1 MDTITGDL
9 FEFCAITNAARE
21 AVNRTTGGTDAE
33 DLLKAGWKLAF
44 ADKSYKCMRD
54 IIRFQA
60 SVRDQAGEE
69 QVLVVKLKQNDP
81 NKKPARKNPKP
92 YYTYGVD
99 REDGSQRPYQRLW
112 DFAYVSD
119 SAYKQLMDLALPEPW
134 SFTDR
139 DGGHEILSWYLNGTF
154 LHLLDEEKIR
164 YGQDAQGKFAVF
176 CTGLVNRN
184 FEDIYCFCEPNSKA
198 KAEWIVKSFCTK
210 GSGNA
215 GKRLVRAFGTD
226 MPQRAVYY
234 RTLTDVVY
242 DGSFELV
249 PDFEHLMLR
258 WNRVEPSALRVLFAG
273 SAEAAPLI
281 DEAERESDPKKRQ
294 ELLEPLKGIV
304 DGDERL
310 RQSLWRALS
319 DACELAQTRA
329 RYMFSSAI
337 PSWNPK
343 RSKGGEVFFCLP
355 LSLVDVDRVDAVLV
369 ARRIEVQRDG
379 APYCYYEGETI
390 YSLQM
395 AYEHAR
401 TLQRVDGLM
410 GWIESAFPSV
420 AAEGS
425 ITPAGGDSAFSST
438 IAPSMTPQLGN
449 DDEQDDPSSRL
460 ARLAPEDPAMG
471 TYVVRPGDVIGVA
484 RRSSDPAPDIVLPSI
499 RTFKYV
505 SQRHGTFTCAGGTWS
520 YEQHDVNGTKV
531 RHLDGSV
538 QKLAK
543 GSKTELA
550 SGDELSFAESAW
562 MKFMV

>member
-54 IIRFQA
+54 IIRFQV

-154 LHLLDEEKIR
+154 LHLLDEGKIR

-226 MPQRAVYY
+226 VPQRAVYY

-310 RQSLWRALS
+310 RRSLWRALS

-343 RSKGGEVFFCLP
+343 RSKGGEVIFCLP

-538 QKLAK
+538 QKLTK

>member
-54 IIRFQA
+54 IMRFQM

-81 NKKPARKNPKP
+81 SKKPARKNPKP

-310 RQSLWRALS
+310 RRSLWRALS

-355 LSLVDVDRVDAVLV
+355 LSLVDADRVDAVLV

-531 RHLDGSV
+531 RHLDGSA
-538 QKLAK
+538 QKLTK

>member
-1 MDTITGDL
+1 MDTITGNLLD
-9 FEFCAITNAARE
+9 FCAITKAARE
-21 AVNRTTGGTDAE
+21 EVNRATGRIDA
-33 DLLKAGWKLAF
+33 DDCLKAGWKRAF
-44 ADKSYKCMRD
+44 ADNAYKRMRD
-54 IIRFQA
+54 IVRFQML
-60 SVRDQAGEE
+60 VCNQAGKEV
-69 QVLVVKLKQNDP
+69 VLTVKLKESDP
-81 NKKPARKNPKP
+81 SKKPVRANPKP
-92 YYTYGVD
+92 YFTYGVD
-99 REDGSQRPYQRLW
+99 SEDGSQRPYKSLW
-112 DFAYVSD
+112 EFAYVSND
-119 SAYKQLMDLALPEPW
+119 AYMQLMDLALPEPW

-139 DGGHEILSWYLNGTF
+139 EGGHEILTWYLNGTF
-154 LHLLDEEKIR
+154 LHLLDEDKIR
-164 YGQDAQGKFAVF
+164 YGQDDKGKFAVF

-184 FEDIYCFCEPNSKA
+184 FEDIYCFCEPNDNPKNDWVA
-198 KAEWIVKSFCTK
+198 RSFCTK

-242 DGSFELV
+242 DGSFDLV

-273 SAEAAPLI
+273 SLEAAPLI
-281 DEAERESDPKKRQ
+281 DEAARETDPEKRQ
-294 ELLEPLKGIV
+294 RILEPLAGIV

-310 RQSLWRALS
+310 RRSLWRALN

-337 PSWNPK
+337 PSWNP
-343 RSKGGEVFFCLP
+343 RYSKGGQVFFCLP

-379 APYCYYEGETI
+379 APYCYYEGETL

-395 AYEHAR
+395 AYKHAR
-401 TLQRVDGLM
+401 TLQRVDGLL
-410 GWIESAFPSV
+410 GWIESAFPQV
-420 AAEGS
+420 AVEGS

-438 IAPSMTPQLGN
+438 IAPSMTPQLAHDNG
-449 DDEQDDPSSRL
+449 QDDPSSRL
-460 ARLAPEDPAMG
+460 ARLLPEDPAMG

-484 RRSSDPAPDIVLPSI
+484 RRDTDPAPDIVLPLI
-499 RTFKYV
+499 RTFWHV
-505 SQRHGTFTCAGGTWS
+505 SQRHGTFSCADGTWS
-520 YEQHDVNGTKV
+520 YEQHNANGTKV
-531 RHLDGSV
+531 RHLDGST
-538 QKLAK
+538 QKVPA
-543 GSKTELA
+543 GSKVELA

>member
-54 IIRFQA
+54 IIRFQV
-60 SVRDQAGEE
+60 SVCDQAGEE

-215 GKRLVRAFGTD
+215 GKRLVRSLGTD
-226 MPQRAVYY
+226 MPRRAVYY

-310 RQSLWRALS
+310 RRSLWRALS

-538 QKLAK
+538 QKLTK

>member
-54 IIRFQA
+54 IIRFQV

-234 RTLTDVVY
+234 PTLTDVVY

-310 RQSLWRALS
+310 RRSLWRALS

>member
-1 MDTITGDL
+1 MDSISGDL
-9 FEFCAITNAARE
+9 LDFCAITNAARE

-54 IIRFQA
+54 IIRFQV

-69 QVLVVKLKQNDP
+69 QVLVVKLKQSDP

-310 RQSLWRALS
+310 RRSLWRALS

-538 QKLAK
+538 QKLTK

>member
-1 MDTITGDL
+1 MDSISGDL
-9 FEFCAITNAARE
+9 LDFCAITNAARE

-54 IIRFQA
+54 IIRFQV

-69 QVLVVKLKQNDP
+69 QVLVVKLKQSDP

-242 DGSFELV
+242 DGFELV

-310 RQSLWRALS
+310 RRSLWRALS

-538 QKLAK
+538 QKLTK

>member
-54 IIRFQA
+54 IMRFQM

-81 NKKPARKNPKP
+81 SKKPARKNPKP

-164 YGQDAQGKFAVF
+164 YGRDAQGKFAVF

-310 RQSLWRALS
+310 RRSLWRALS

-538 QKLAK
+538 QKLTK

>member
-54 IIRFQA
+54 IMRFQM

-81 NKKPARKNPKP
+81 SKKPARKNPNP

-164 YGQDAQGKFAVF
+164 YGRDAQGKFAVF

-310 RQSLWRALS
+310 RRSLWRALS

-538 QKLAK
+538 QKLTK

>member
-1 MDTITGDL
+1 MDSISGDL
-9 FEFCAITNAARE
+9 LDFCAITNAARE

-54 IIRFQA
+54 IIRFQV

-69 QVLVVKLKQNDP
+69 QVLVVKLKQSDP

-310 RQSLWRALS
+310 RRSLWRALS

-471 TYVVRPGDVIGVA
+471 AYVVRPGDVIGVA

-538 QKLAK
+538 QKLTK
-543 GSKTELA
+543 GSKTELV

>member
-54 IIRFQA
+54 IIRFQV

-69 QVLVVKLKQNDP
+69 QVLVVKLKQSDP

-310 RQSLWRALS
+310 RRSLWRALS

-538 QKLAK
+538 QKLTK
-543 GSKTELA
+543 GSKTELV

>member
-54 IIRFQA
+54 IIRFQV

-310 RQSLWRALS
+310 RRSLWRALS

-438 IAPSMTPQLGN
+438 IAPSMTPRLGN

>member
-21 AVNRTTGGTDAE
+21 AVNRATGGTDAE

-54 IIRFQA
+54 IIRFQV

-215 GKRLVRAFGTD
+215 GKRLVRARGEVIQGVQ
-226 MPQRAVYY
+226 QRPVQIE
-234 RTLTDVVY
+234 
-242 DGSFELV
+242 DGSAKFLFTHMYS
-249 PDFEHLMLR
+249 PYFAQTGSGKLR
-258 WNRVEPSALRVLFAG
+258 SPFCQLRICLSVRFLDGLHDPRDGRAQNRVHAKLHEEIHADKCDEEIIDDVRSARKVLQNGAEDCEHANGENTCVHNRRADG
-273 SAEAAPLI
+273 SHDAAERLVFGKRLI
-281 DEAERESDPKKRQ
+281 DESRDPAAEHGLSDTDKRQ
-294 ELLEPLKGIV
+294 PEGARHPKQVCKLVGSGNARDQADNTEYTAKERACARAKEDRTHD
-304 DGDERL
+304 DGNQ
-310 RQSLWRALS
+310 RQGNRHGADFDTGRDGLQ
-319 DACELAQTRA
+319 DDHQ
-329 RYMFSSAI
+329 
-337 PSWNPK
+337 
-343 RSKGGEVFFCLP
+343 RSKQRQRRQTDNGCVFFVFHTYLQ
-355 LSLVDVDRVDAVLV
+355 LSLRHLRPDAMPHFFRSHRSASANRLIL
-369 ARRIEVQRDG
+369 IETTCLCLMRFPNTMG
-379 APYCYYEGETI
+379 KLRENSRNFKYYGI
-390 YSLQM
+390 S
-395 AYEHAR
+395 
-401 TLQRVDGLM
+401 
-410 GWIESAFPSV
+410 
-420 AAEGS
+420 
-425 ITPAGGDSAFSST
+425 SST
-438 IAPSMTPQLGN
+438 
-449 DDEQDDPSSRL
+449 
-460 ARLAPEDPAMG
+460 
-471 TYVVRPGDVIGVA
+471 
-484 RRSSDPAPDIVLPSI
+484 
-499 RTFKYV
+499 
-505 SQRHGTFTCAGGTWS
+505 GG
-520 YEQHDVNGTKV
+520 
-531 RHLDGSV
+531 L
-538 QKLAK
+538 
-543 GSKTELA
+543 
-550 SGDELSFAESAW
+550 
-562 MKFMV
+562 

>member
-1 MDTITGDL
+1 MDSISGDL
-9 FEFCAITNAARE
+9 LDFCAITNAARE

-81 NKKPARKNPKP
+81 NKKPARKNSKP

-310 RQSLWRALS
+310 RRSLWRALS

>member
-54 IIRFQA
+54 IIRFQV
-60 SVRDQAGEE
+60 SVRDQAGGE
-69 QVLVVKLKQNDP
+69 QVLVVRLKQNDP

-310 RQSLWRALS
+310 RRSLWRALS

-538 QKLAK
+538 QKLTK
-543 GSKTELA
+543 GSKAELA

>member
-1 MDTITGDL
+1 MDSISGDL
-9 FEFCAITNAARE
+9 LDFCAITNAARE

-54 IIRFQA
+54 IIRFQV

-69 QVLVVKLKQNDP
+69 QVLVVKLKQSDP

-310 RQSLWRALS
+310 RRSLWRALS

-505 SQRHGTFTCAGGTWS
+505 SQRHVTFTCAGGTWS

-538 QKLAK
+538 QKLTK
-543 GSKTELA
+543 GSKTELV

>member
-54 IIRFQA
+54 IIRFQV

-310 RQSLWRALS
+310 RRSLWRALS

-538 QKLAK
+538 QKLTK
-543 GSKTELA
+543 GSKIELA

>member
-54 IIRFQA
+54 IIRFQV

-81 NKKPARKNPKP
+81 NKKPARKNSKP

-215 GKRLVRAFGTD
+215 GKRLVRSLGTD

-310 RQSLWRALS
+310 RRSLWRALS

-538 QKLAK
+538 QKLAA
-543 GSKTELA
+543 GSKVELV

>member
-54 IIRFQA
+54 IIRFQV

-81 NKKPARKNPKP
+81 NKKPARKNPKL

-154 LHLLDEEKIR
+154 LHLLDEEKIC

-215 GKRLVRAFGTD
+215 GKRLVRALGTD

-310 RQSLWRALS
+310 RRSLWRALS

-420 AAEGS
+420 VAEGS

-538 QKLAK
+538 QKLTK

>member
-1 MDTITGDL
+1 MDSISGDL

-54 IIRFQA
+54 IIRFQV

-310 RQSLWRALS
+310 RRSLWRALS

>member
-1 MDTITGDL
+1 MDSISGDL
-9 FEFCAITNAARE
+9 LDFCAITNAARE

-54 IIRFQA
+54 IIRFQV

-69 QVLVVKLKQNDP
+69 QVLVVKLKQSDP

-310 RQSLWRALS
+310 RRSLWRALS

-538 QKLAK
+538 QKLTK
-543 GSKTELA
+543 GSKTELV

>member
-1 MDTITGDL
+1 MDTIAGDL

-54 IIRFQA
+54 IIRFQV

-215 GKRLVRAFGTD
+215 GKRLVRTLGTD

-310 RQSLWRALS
+310 RRSLWRALS

-471 TYVVRPGDVIGVA
+471 AYVVRPGDVIGVA

-538 QKLAK
+538 QKLTK

>member
-54 IIRFQA
+54 IIRFQV

-134 SFTDR
+134 SFADR

-164 YGQDAQGKFAVF
+164 YGRDAQGKFAVF

-310 RQSLWRALS
+310 RRSLWRALS

>member
-33 DLLKAGWKLAF
+33 DLLKAGWELAF

-54 IIRFQA
+54 IIRFQV

-69 QVLVVKLKQNDP
+69 QVLVVKLKQSDP
-81 NKKPARKNPKP
+81 NKKPVRKNPKP

-215 GKRLVRAFGTD
+215 GKRLVRALGTD

-273 SAEAAPLI
+273 SAEAVPLI

-310 RQSLWRALS
+310 RRSLWRALS

-355 LSLVDVDRVDAVLV
+355 LSLVDADRVDAVLV

-420 AAEGS
+420 AAKGS

-438 IAPSMTPQLGN
+438 IAPSMTPRLGN

-538 QKLAK
+538 QKLTK

>member
-1 MDTITGDL
+1 MDSISGDL
-9 FEFCAITNAARE
+9 LDFCAITNAARE

-54 IIRFQA
+54 IIRFQV

-69 QVLVVKLKQNDP
+69 QVLVVKLKQSDP

-310 RQSLWRALS
+310 RRSLWRALS

-425 ITPAGGDSAFSST
+425 IAPAGGDSAFSST

-471 TYVVRPGDVIGVA
+471 AYVVRPGDVIGVA

-538 QKLAK
+538 QKLTK
-543 GSKTELA
+543 GSKTELV

>member
-54 IIRFQA
+54 IIRFQV

-164 YGQDAQGKFAVF
+164 YGRDAQGKFAVF

-310 RQSLWRALS
+310 RRSLWRALS

-538 QKLAK
+538 QKLTK

>member
-54 IIRFQA
+54 IIRFQV

-81 NKKPARKNPKP
+81 NKKPARNNPKP

-139 DGGHEILSWYLNGTF
+139 DSGHEILSWYLNGTF

-215 GKRLVRAFGTD
+215 GKRLVRALGTD

-310 RQSLWRALS
+310 RRSLWRALS

-538 QKLAK
+538 QKLAA
-543 GSKTELA
+543 GSKVELV